1 MTSQALQLV
10 TDSHSPTVNDSMSI
24 NSPPSGNDGYN
35 VMNHLFSNYRVLTQ
49 NIHDLTQSIIDII
62 GSEPD
67 NTNLTKMQW
76 DTYFTTI
83 GEAQL
88 NASIFINEI
97 HATSREIRDRIT
109 AGISRQLRLAMD
121 EGEGGIA
128 VSESSKDSL
137 FEFAKMQ
144 KITRPPFVI
153 LRDNGNLST
162 TWNYENGDKFKLV
175 FLCDDSLNYVS
186 FLNRSGK
193 REIAHGNCDI
203 KGVMEFIQSNDI
215 LL

>member
-1 MTSQALQLV
+1 MTSQALQSRI
-10 TDSHSPTVNDSMSI
+10 DSYSPIVNDSMFVT
-24 NSPPSGNDGYN
+24 PPSSGSTSYN
-35 VMNHLFSNYRVLTQ
+35 VIKNLLSEYFSFTR
-49 NIHDLTQSIIDII
+49 DI
-62 GSEPD
+62 PD
-67 NTNLTKMQW
+67 NTNLTEMQ
-76 DTYFTTI
+76 
-83 GEAQL
+83 
-88 NASIFINEI
+88 FINEI

-109 AGISRQLRLAMD
+109 AGISRQLRLAME

-128 VSESSKDSL
+128 VSKPSKDSL

-144 KITRPPFVI
+144 QITRPPFVI

-175 FLCDDSLNYVS
+175 FLCDGSLNYVS
-186 FLNRSGK
+186 FLNRTGK